1 MWKKNNIIISIKK
14 QKTKINLNVVNMGK
28 KKKKKKENKIIID
41 NKKNCSRK
49 KACENAMTRMHESCS
64 PGGGGGTPHIKGVGM
79 LVENFE
85 LNP

>member
-1 MWKKNNIIISIKK
+1 M
-14 QKTKINLNVVNMGK
+14 K
-28 KKKKKKENKIIID
+28 KKKKKKEKIIID

-49 KACENAMTRMHESCS
+49 KAVENAMTRMHESFS
-64 PGGGGGTPHIKGVGM
+64 PGGGGTPHIKGVGM